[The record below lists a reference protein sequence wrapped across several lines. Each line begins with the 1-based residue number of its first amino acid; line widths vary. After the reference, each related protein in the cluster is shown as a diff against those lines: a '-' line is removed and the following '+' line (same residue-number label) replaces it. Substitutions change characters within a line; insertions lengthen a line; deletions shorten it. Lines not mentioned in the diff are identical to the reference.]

1 MSDFKIELNREGV
14 RALLRSPEMLALC
27 RGYAASA
34 QARCGKGYKMDA
46 RTGKNRVNAMVWAS
60 TRAAVRDN
68 AQNNTLLKAL
78 R

>member
-1 MSDFKIELNREGV
+1 MSKTRIELNSAGV
-14 RALLRSPEMLALC
+14 RELLRSPEMLEIC
-27 RGYAASA
+27 REHAAA
-34 QARCGKGYKMDA
+34 TLAGCGKGYEMDTH
-46 RTGKNRVNAMVWAS
+46 TGKNRVNAMVRAA

>member
-1 MSDFKIELNREGV
+1 MSKCKIELNRAGV
-14 RALLRSPEMLALC
+14 RELLRSPEMLKVC
-27 RGYAASA
+27 QEHAAATLSG
-34 QARCGKGYKMDA
+34 CGKGYEMDTH
-46 RTGKNRVNAMVWAS
+46 TGKNRVNAMVRAA

>member
-1 MSDFKIELNREGV
+1 MANFRVVLDREGV
-14 RALLRSPEMLALC
+14 RALLRSPQVLALC

-34 QARCGKGYKMDA
+34 QARCGKGYKMDT